1 MMRETSLDEHAVD
14 ISEKSLGSI
23 SISNHRQSS
32 LQRDIGN
39 GGTIPKDPAEGRD
52 EEEKKQEEEPKLAP
66 KRTEESKKNSNG
78 SPNTNKSN
86 NNNDNNTTPNN
97 REMPNAPRQDYLR
110 HMANSGQKKTGGSW
124 WERVVVQR
132 SSYVVEDLVEN
143 YTADSKFLQSDPLPV
158 ACLDRIEVEAG
169 ELLGAG
175 TYSNV
180 YRVRNLDLL
189 PDFLTDHED
198 QDKLRRDLL
207 PDGKPPEE
215 DSTSNNNNA
224 KSSTPPSPTS
234 TGYAIKHLKAELLQN
249 SKLFEAAAAD
259 LIMEAKF
266 LSRLD
271 HPNILRLRGMALGGS
286 STFST
291 TGLFDS
297 YFLLVDELQETL
309 IQRIHRWKVEG
320 STDQYQPSMVLYKL
334 KLAVQVASAL
344 AYLHE
349 RRIVFR
355 DLKPHNI
362 GLKKDGTIQ
371 LFDFGFCRELPSPDS
386 CVSGSRVNQQKG
398 DSGKLP
404 AETPPTADEQ
414 ADEDKL
420 YCMSGKGTL
429 LYMSSEVLSTR
440 CYNAKADVYSWAMV
454 SYELLTLQK
463 PFSVGSIEQHRKA
476 VCDRAQRPP
485 LHHLRWLSTGVKEIL
500 QHSWDVNVLKRW
512 HMRDAKNALDG
523 IISELESARPTF
535 GKGSS
540 FGRSNNS
547 GSVFC
552 QGMDV
557 DSIIM
562 DISNT
567 VQTRYEYIA
576 NKLFCQGSTKDVSST
591 KDKATEPSNKGL
603 KAETSAT
610 FVHADASVSL
620 PTPHPPQERK
630 PEAEE
635 KDEVKTDEKP
645 ASEKSTDKEK
655 AKNVAAGPE
664 PKIEKKD
671 TFLSGFA
678 IPKNFWGSAVPDLP
692 PEASEHALMSSM
704 CMHSVRMSAARNNRQ
719 TRLTGPSRLI
729 GPSMNDVRPNGLKGN
744 RSPPRASI
752 TTLRQSA
759 DYGSGRVRRARTPMS
774 ASAGKRNSMPAL
786 GKTSEESEEEEGKP
800 TGCPSTNQGST
811 ILQTI
816 QSEEDEKSEEVE
828 ESTEVSLAE
837 GKEESKS
844 DEGGG
849 ISIVIEEEESE
860 SAKLIEQY
868 HTACEDSPHKTSQQY
883 HSACEESPEK
893 KSQDEDRQSQVEQ
906 EADKGSDQDEGKQS
920 QIEQE
925 ADNANDQDEK
935 GLSQKEQ
942 ETDEGGEPPCL
953 EEKKKGNPQD
963 DQASHSGQFI
973 PATASV

>member
-23 SISNHRQSS
+23 SISNHRQTS

-39 GGTIPKDPAEGRD
+39 GGNIPNDPVEGRD
-52 EEEKKQEEEPKLAP
+52 EEEKKLEEEPTLAP
-66 KRTEESKKNSNG
+66 ERIEAKKNSDG
-78 SPNTNKSN
+78 SPISDKKI
-86 NNNDNNTTPNN
+86 TPKN
-97 REMPNAPRQDYLR
+97 REMPNIPHQDYLR
-110 HMANSGQKKTGGSW
+110 HMANSGQKKTGASW

-143 YTADSKFLQSDPLPV
+143 YTADSQFLQSDPLLV
-158 ACLDRIEVEAG
+158 ACLDRIEVEVG

-189 PDFLTDHED
+189 PDFLTDHGE
-198 QDKLRRDLL
+198 QDKLRRGLL
-207 PDGKPPEE
+207 PGDKPASD
-215 DSTSNNNNA
+215 DSTS
-224 KSSTPPSPTS
+224 TPPPPTS

-297 YFLLVDELQETL
+297 YFLIVDELQETL
-309 IQRIHRWKVEG
+309 IQRIHRWKIEG
-320 STDQYQPSMVLYKL
+320 STDQYQPAMVLYKL

-386 CVSGSRVNQQKG
+386 CVSGSRVNQKKG
-398 DSGKLP
+398 DAENLP
-404 AETPPTADEQ
+404 AETPPTEQ
-414 ADEDKL
+414 DNEDKL

-485 LHHLRWLSTGVKEIL
+485 LHHLRWLSTGVKEVL
-500 QHSWDVNVLKRW
+500 QHSWDVNVQKRW

-535 GKGSS
+535 SKGNS
-540 FGRSNNS
+540 FGRTNSS
-547 GSVFC
+547 GSIFC
-552 QGMDV
+552 QGLEM

-567 VQTRYEYIA
+567 VQTRYEYFT
-576 NKLFCQGSTKDVSST
+576 NKLFCQGSTQDVSST
-591 KDKATEPSNKGL
+591 EDKATEPGNKDL
-603 KAETSAT
+603 KAETAAT

-620 PTPHPPQERK
+620 PTPHPPQDTK
-630 PEAEE
+630 PKAEE
-635 KDEVKTDEKP
+635 KDELKMDDKP
-645 ASEKSTDKEK
+645 ASGKSMDEEM

-664 PKIEKKD
+664 PKSEKKD

-678 IPKNFWGSAVPDLP
+678 MPTNFWGTAVPALP

-719 TRLTGPSRLI
+719 TRLI

-774 ASAGKRNSMPAL
+774 SSAGQRNTMPAL

-800 TGCPSTNQGST
+800 SGCPSTNQGST

-828 ESTEVSLAE
+828 STEVSLAE
-837 GKEESKS
+837 GKEEGKN
-844 DEGGG
+844 DAAAV
-849 ISIVIEEEESE
+849 ISVVIEEGSVSE
-860 SAKLIEQY
+860 SVKSVEQY
-868 HTACEDSPHKTSQQY
+868 HTACEDSPLKTSQQY
-883 HSACEESPEK
+883 DSACEESPESA
-893 KSQDEDRQSQVEQ
+893 SQDEGGQSQTGQ
-906 EADKGSDQDEGKQS
+906 ETDKGSDQDEAAQP
-920 QIEQE
+920 QLE
-925 ADNANDQDEK
+925 
-935 GLSQKEQ
+935 L
-942 ETDEGGEPPCL
+942 ETDKSGELPCL
-953 EEKKKGNPQD
+953 EEKGKGNPQD